1 MSGMVGRKIGMSQL
15 FDEDGTVLPVTIM
28 EVGPCPVVDVK
39 TMERDGY
46 QALQLAFDP
55 VPERKVSKAKLGHLK
70 AGGVEAHRFI
80 REFRTSEQVDKGT
93 VLNVDQFTVGD
104 YVNVTGTT
112 KGRGFQGVVKRH
124 GFHGGRKTHGCR
136 THNVPGSIGM
146 SATPARVFKGKKL
159 PGQMGNSRKTIT
171 NLKVVRIDK
180 DRNLLIVKGAVPGC
194 RNALITVSK
203 TRKSEKKG

>member
-1 MSGMVGRKIGMSQL
+1 MSGLIGRKIGMSQL
-15 FDEDGTVLPVTIM
+15 FDEDGAVLPVTIM

-39 TMERDGY
+39 TVERDGY
-46 QALQLAFDP
+46 QALQLAFEP
-55 VPERKVSKAKLGHLK
+55 VPERKLSKAELGHLK
-70 AGGVEAHRFI
+70 AGSAEGHRHI
-80 REFRTSEQVDKGT
+80 REFRTAEQVDRGT
-93 VLNVDQFTVGD
+93 VLDVDQFVVGD

-136 THNVPGSIGM
+136 THNVPGSIGA
-146 SATPARVFKGKKL
+146 SATPARVVKGKKL
-159 PGQMGNSRKTIT
+159 PGQMGNNRKTIK
-171 NLKVVRIDK
+171 NLRVVRIDK

-194 RNALITVSK
+194 RNSLVMVNK